1 MLDLGCYAGG
11 WSQVAV
17 QRTAGREA
25 LVVGVAAG
33 IAHLR
38 SRVLGSEWC
47 GGDPHSVSRTRFS
60 WSPLEGHYF
69 VQGDIEDV
77 GTVRQVEE

>member
-60 WSPLEGHYF
+60 WSPWR
-69 VQGDIEDV
+69 
-77 GTVRQVEE
+77 GTTLFRETLKMWAP